1 MVNNRPK
8 ISVCMAA
15 FRGEK
20 FIATQLR
27 SILVQLSPDDEVIVV
42 DDGSD
47 DKTCEQ
53 VRSLW
58 DRRVRLIERVANQG
72 VAKTFEQA
80 LTRAS
85 GSVIFL
91 SDQDDVWAPNKVAT
105 VLRAF
110 ADHPHVTLVAT
121 NASLI
126 DHDGAPLGSSYYEWR
141 GKFHSGFLSN
151 LVRCKFLGCTMAFR
165 SRLLPLVLPFP
176 GNPDVLHDLWIGTVN
191 SVTKGGTLYL
201 DQQLVQYR
209 RHPGSVTARKLSP
222 AHRVQIRM
230 HLLAAAAACWLTNLM
245 AHR

>member
-1 MVNNRPK
+1 MINNRPK

-15 FRGEK
+15 FRGER

-42 DDGSD
+42 DDRSD

-58 DRRVRLIERVANQG
+58 DPRVRLIERAANQG

-80 LTRAS
+80 LTCAR

-91 SDQDDVWAPNKVAT
+91 SDQDDIWAPNKVET
-105 VLRAF
+105 ILRAF
-110 ADHPHVTLVAT
+110 ADHPQVTLVAT
-121 NASLI
+121 DASLI
-126 DHDGAPLGSSYYEWR
+126 DHDGAPVGSSYYEWR

-165 SRLLPLVLPFP
+165 SELLPLVLPFP
-176 GNPDVLHDLWIGTVN
+176 SDSHVLHDLWIGTVN

-201 DQQLVQYR
+201 DEPLVQYR
-209 RHPGSVTARKLSP
+209 RHPGSFTAKKLSP
-222 AHRVQIRM
+222 SRRVQIRM
-230 HLLAAAAACWLTNLM
+230 HLLGAAAGCWFANLTD
-245 AHR
+245 HR